1 MPSLAHHIRALQPS
15 ATLAINTMARQL
27 RSQGHK
33 ICNFSVGEP
42 DYPPPHGAIWATVN
56 SLYTDPIRYGMAGGG
71 LELRTAIQDKLSK
84 ENGYDVS
91 VDQIVCGAG
100 AKHILHHLMCT
111 LINPGDEIALHRPYW
126 TSYRQQIA
134 SAQGVTV
141 DIPYH
146 RDGGQ
151 CPYDPEYL
159 DQYFTPSTK
168 GFILCSP
175 NNPTG
180 HMPSQQQ
187 LTKLARYLL
196 NKDVW
201 IISDEI
207 YEYITFDHP
216 HQSLYNVCP
225 ELKDRYIHIN
235 GISKSFAMTGWRM
248 GYLAGPQPVAHL
260 VKTLISHST
269 TSLPIFV
276 EKAATWAISR
286 GSELMSE
293 SIGKLK
299 SKRDAAI
306 QLLKGVDDL
315 TWIEPHGAFYLFI
328 DLRKRLQTSGCYLKS
343 EAGTYDTL
351 QLSLDLLHHHH
362 VTVVAGEAFG
372 CPGFIRISYATA
384 MGDLT
389 SGLGKLVE
397 FLKTLS
403 PPT

>member
-56 SLYTDPIRYGMAGGG
+56 SLYTDPIRYGMAGGS
-71 LELRTAIQDKLSK
+71 LELRSAIKDKLHK

-100 AKHILHHLMCT
+100 AKHILHHLMCA

-134 SAQGVTV
+134 SAQGITV

-146 RDGGQ
+146 RDDQG
-151 CPYDPEYL
+151 CPYDPDYL
-159 DQYFTPSTK
+159 DQYFTSRTK

-180 HMPSQQQ
+180 HMLSRQQ
-187 LTKLARYLL
+187 LTKLASYLRH
-196 NKDVW
+196 KDVW

-207 YEYITFDHP
+207 YEYITFDQP

-225 ELKDRYIHIN
+225 ALADRYIHVN

-248 GYLAGPQPVAHL
+248 GYLAGPEPVARL

-286 GSELMSE
+286 GGELMRE
-293 SIGKLK
+293 SIIQLK
-299 SKRDAAI
+299 SKRDTAI
-306 QLLKGVDDL
+306 QLLRELDDI
-315 TWIEPHGAFYLFI
+315 TWIEPQGAFYLFI
-328 DLRKRLQTSGCYLKS
+328 DLRKRLQTSGCYFKTS
-343 EAGTYDTL
+343 AGTSEYDTL

-384 MGDLT
+384 MADLT
-389 SGLGKLVE
+389 SGLGKLFD
-397 FLKTLS
+397 FLRALQA
-403 PPT
+403 